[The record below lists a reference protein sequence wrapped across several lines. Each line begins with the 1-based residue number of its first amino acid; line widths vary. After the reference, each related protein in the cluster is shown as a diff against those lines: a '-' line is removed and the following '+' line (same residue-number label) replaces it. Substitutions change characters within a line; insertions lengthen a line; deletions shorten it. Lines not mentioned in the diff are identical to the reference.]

1 MSDLIS
7 RKALMEAL
15 VKAEEECEDAMC
27 VPSWATAL
35 RVIRSQPTA
44 YDVKSVEEQIHE
56 YFKGQLD
63 ILYEKLKPSNEIP
76 IDAIDDL
83 LSHNKAVC
91 NIVEKGGE
99 ADET

>member
-44 YDVKSVEEQIHE
+44 YDVRLVEKQIHE
-56 YFKGQLD
+56 YFKGEVDSLNGKAPWD
-63 ILYEKLKPSNEIP
+63 ILK
-76 IDAIDDL
+76 
-83 LSHNKAVC
+83 HNKAVC
-91 NIVEKGGE
+91 EIVKSGGR
-99 ADET
+99 DVYKD

>member
-1 MSDLIS
+1 MSDLIM

-44 YDVKSVEEQIHE
+44 YDIDKVVEQLEETAWE
-56 YFKGQLD
+56 YESFG
-63 ILYEKLKPSNEIP
+63 YEDSKVVDLV
-76 IDAIDDL
+76 DAIE
-83 LSHNKAVC
+83 
-91 NIVEKGGE
+91 IVKKGG
-99 ADET
+99 AV